1 MPGGGTPVSARH
13 EVMKGGKKQYREGNA
28 PGRLGRDSVLRM
40 KTPPEAFAAG
50 GQCYFACVKPAA

>member
-13 EVMKGGKKQYREGNA
+13 EAMKGGEKQYREGNA

-40 KTPPEAFAAG
+40 KTPRKLSLPG
-50 GQCYFACVKPAA
+50 GSVTSRV